1 MDRKQKWSFL
11 ISQKKKNGSTIFLLL
26 KQKKQNTLFLI
37 SGFRIPHFIHS
48 LTFVH
53 LTFFQFSRHFP
64 QTNCIEHTPKKKKEI
79 CVKMDFS
86 KNVWVRISFR
96 IKDWVVLFLNSN
108 LRLNVL
114 FLKRS
119 HPQSQLEYPLRT
131 ITLKMT
137 KNQRFWFP
145 IWTKKFWA
153 DQTFCW
159 VQLLQKLHQVEK
171 IFRTFLFFKFQKKKS
186 VWTFFDTPLPKKSF
200 SKFYFEPSKIFFTF
214 HFRIFLF
221 AFLFLSF

>member
-1 MDRKQKWSFL
+1 
-11 ISQKKKNGSTIFLLL
+11 
-26 KQKKQNTLFLI
+26 
-37 SGFRIPHFIHS
+37 
-48 LTFVH
+48 
-53 LTFFQFSRHFP
+53 
-64 QTNCIEHTPKKKKEI
+64 
-79 CVKMDFS
+79 MDFS

-171 IFRTFLFFKFQKKKS
+171 IFRTFLFFKFQKKKICLNIFWHTPPKKKFFEILFRAFQNFFHFS
-186 VWTFFDTPLPKKSF
+186 FSNFSICIFIFEFLVWFLFSFLDFPFVFFLTFFF
-200 SKFYFEPSKIFFTF
+200 VFFV
-214 HFRIFLF
+214 
-221 AFLFLSF
+221 FLSLARAQWEEKN

>member
-1 MDRKQKWSFL
+1 MEFSHFP
-11 ISQKKKNGSTIFLLL
+11 KKKKRVNYFSPFETKKAKHIIFD
-26 KQKKQNTLFLI
+26 
-37 SGFRIPHFIHS
+37 FRISHSTFHPLTNFCTSHFFSIFQ
-48 LTFVH
+48 TF
-53 LTFFQFSRHFP
+53 P
-64 QTNCIEHTPKKKKEI
+64 TNQLYRTHTKKKKEI